1 MQTSLPDKD
10 LSKLTGF
17 SMNMP
22 YKAAAIAAFTLLFSA
37 GNILGGGISADAGL
51 TPAQDKWIVR
61 TQIRLMQRGDDT
73 SPMQREMRMYM
84 TPLVVAYGLRPELT
98 LMVRQV
104 FVSRTMTMKGVDTE
118 TSGLNDL
125 FVLAKY
131 RAYRKNTRS
140 YTIGLAP
147 SLGVS
152 LPTGATGIGSK
163 AVNLALGMNGSYRR
177 GTWAVDA
184 NFEIGIDGVAG
195 KEGEYTRGET
205 LSFVTALAHQFPVG
219 TGARNALAPVLEIN
233 YVHAGP
239 RRLLGAELP
248 NSGESYVQL
257 SPGFKFTHS
266 SLILETLVQVPIW
279 QDQEGTQTELEVSG
293 LIGVR
298 LMF

>member
-1 MQTSLPDKD
+1 M
-10 LSKLTGF
+10 F
-17 SMNMP
+17 R
-22 YKAAAIAAFTLLFSA
+22 KAVAIAACLFLVSA
-37 GNILGGGISADAGL
+37 GSILAGGISADAGL

-61 TQIRLMQRGDDT
+61 TQIRLMQRGGDT
-73 SPMQREMRMYM
+73 SPMQRDMQMYM

-104 FVSRTMTMKGVDTE
+104 FVSRTMTMNGVDTE

-131 RAYRKNTRS
+131 RAFRKNTRD

-152 LPTGATGIGSK
+152 LPTGVDGIGSK

-184 NFEIGIDGVAG
+184 NLELGIDGITG

-205 LSFVTALAHQFPVG
+205 FSIVTALARQFAMG
-219 TGARNALAPVLEIN
+219 TGASNALAPVLEIS
-233 YVHAGP
+233 YVNAGP
-239 RRLLGAELP
+239 RRLLGTDLP
-248 NSGESYVQL
+248 NSGESYMQL
-257 SPGFKFTHS
+257 SPGLKFTHS
-266 SLILETLVQVPIW
+266 SLILETLVQVPVW
-279 QDQEGTQTELEVSG
+279 QDQEGAQTELEVSG